1 MVNQKDNTKKK
12 KNLAVTIVYFYYDG
26 YVSQ

>member
-12 KNLAVTIVYFYYDG
+12 KNLTVTIVYFYYDG